1 MRGSIDL
8 DADLMCGSPRTGYL
22 VECRRRRLALRGAE
36 LTFPQSEVMSIDYYD
51 LTRDLGERASDIN
64 S

>member
-1 MRGSIDL
+1 
-8 DADLMCGSPRTGYL
+8 
-22 VECRRRRLALRGAE
+22 LALRGAE